1 MAPDGASGAG
11 SVIATSFGLPPLGA
25 VPAGRRPGG
34 AERVDGLGELQDLGG
49 QGQQLLVLLLFF
61 LDRLPLVVGQNLAFL
76 VGPVLADHDKGRQE
90 DRLRMSR
97 PPWKFGGGP
106 GADQAAA
113 SSLVGGTVAI
123 VASRVARSAGRCR

>member
-1 MAPDGASGAG
+1 VIDMAPDGASGAG

-61 LDRLPLVVGQNLAFL
+61 LDVCHWWSARTWRFSSARFWLIITKV
-76 VGPVLADHDKGRQE
+76 
-90 DRLRMSR
+90 DRKM
-97 PPWKFGGGP
+97 
-106 GADQAAA
+106 A
-113 SSLVGGTVAI
+113 SSDTIMVNSPNG
-123 VASRVARSAGRCR
+123 